1 MIKLVVSDLDGTLLN
16 SEKTISNENILAV
29 KKLKENK
36 VAFCIATGRLHASAK
51 AISDKLDNEF
61 PIISCNGALVKDI
74 KNNVT
79 LHMNDISSQKALQ
92 INKIIEE
99 LGVRYHFY
107 TETSVFTKELSNSAL
122 WYHTENAMQTKDENK
137 VNVVITENME
147 EMAGKTQ
154 GILKFIAFPHTE
166 SLKAILKK
174 KLLDIGN
181 LTISQSSS
189 ENIEIMMEGVSK
201 GDAIKKILENYD
213 LDIKNVMVMGDQ
225 SNDLS
230 MFECAKIKIAM
241 NNGTEQ
247 LKNASTFISKSND
260 ENGVAYAINKLILK
274 EESEKCL

>member
-16 SEKTISNENILAV
+16 SEKTISKENILAV
-29 KKLKENK
+29 KKLKENE

-51 AISDKLDNEF
+51 GISDKMDNEF

-74 KNNVT
+74 KNNLI
-79 LHMNDISSQKALQ
+79 LHMKGIPSHKALQ
-92 INKIIEE
+92 INKAIEE
-99 LGVRYHFY
+99 LGIRYHFY

-122 WYHTENAMQTKDENK
+122 WYHTENSTQTKEENK

-147 EMAGKTQ
+147 EMSGKTE
-154 GILKFIAFPHTE
+154 GILKFIAFPHTQ
-166 SLKAILKK
+166 SLKILLRK
-174 KLLDIGN
+174 KLSDIGN

-201 GDAIKKILENYD
+201 GNAIKKMLEIYN

-230 MFECAKIKIAM
+230 MFECAKMKIAM
-241 NNGTEQ
+241 DNGTEQ